1 MRRRQPDPETLADV
15 LCLMQA
21 CGYITVE
28 SNPHNDG
35 EVFVRPAPRLLQM
48 IDERGVTLDNFTADV
63 A

>member
-1 MRRRQPDPETLADV
+1 MRRRQPDPETLAEA

-28 SNPHNDG
+28 ADPNNASS
-35 EVFVRPAPRLLQM
+35 VLVSAAPRLLQL
-48 IDERGVTLDNFTADV
+48 IEDRGVTLDDFKV